1 MAGVQVA
8 SGTFIAQNPQ
18 TVIRGQLT
26 IGAGCVIHP
35 TATIIADGPIVIGAN
50 NTIEELVTIINK
62 GPDTM
67 RIGDGNV
74 FEVGSR
80 IEASSLGNNNVVE
93 PKATVGPG
101 ATLQDNCHI
110 GASCTV
116 YSGETLAS
124 QTIVYGADNAHRV
137 EPSYVKPSMYDEQLA
152 HLRRAL
158 PSFHTALTL

>member
-1 MAGVQVA
+1 MWL
-8 SGTFIAQNPQ
+8 SRK
-18 TVIRGQLT
+18 VI
-26 IGAGCVIHP
+26 
-35 TATIIADGPIVIGAN
+35 
-50 NTIEELVTIINK
+50 LVLLWRTH
-62 GPDTM
+62 
-67 RIGDGNV
+67 
-74 FEVGSR
+74 S
-80 IEASSLGNNNVVE
+80 SSLMLMLT
-93 PKATVGPG
+93 ATVGPG

>member
-93 PKATVGPG
+93 PKGDSCFALENSLFLFDAHANSDCGPG
-101 ATLQDNCHI
+101 CHV
-110 GASCTV
+110 A
-116 YSGETLAS
+116 
-124 QTIVYGADNAHRV
+124 R
-137 EPSYVKPSMYDEQLA
+137 
-152 HLRRAL
+152 
-158 PSFHTALTL
+158 